1 MFCLTNVRV
10 FSERHKHNL
19 KDKDTNIFVHKISHF
34 GIQKFSIK
42 FIQREHE
49 GEKKEKKYKR
59 EDTFTI
65 AIPYDIAEKII
76 QTENCIFYE

>member
-1 MFCLTNVRV
+1 M
-10 FSERHKHNL
+10 
-19 KDKDTNIFVHKISHF
+19 NIFVHNISHF

-49 GEKKEKKYKR
+49 EERKKEKKYKR

-65 AIPYDIAEKII
+65 AIPQDIAEKII

>member
-1 MFCLTNVRV
+1 M
-10 FSERHKHNL
+10 
-19 KDKDTNIFVHKISHF
+19 NIFVHNISHF

-42 FIQREHE
+42 FIQRER
-49 GEKKEKKYKR
+49 KKEKKYKR

-65 AIPYDIAEKII
+65 AIPQDIAEKII